1 MAILSDTDL
10 LKRLKAGTL
19 AIDPF
24 ADANLTPNG
33 YDLSLAQVQPDGG
46 AVVTEGP
53 VELKPG
59 TWFAVSTRER
69 VRFPADLCG
78 ELWLRSSHIRKG
90 IITAFG
96 RVDAGFEG
104 NLTMT
109 GFNAASRPVTL
120 SVGERYCQ
128 LVVAEMTTPAAKPY
142 ASRSGHYQGQQGIT
156 LDAFAAKMGAAKAAA
171 SKSKGKARP

>member
-1 MAILSDTDL
+1 V
-10 LKRLKAGTL
+10 KRIRAGTL
-19 AIDPF
+19 GIDPF
-24 ADANLTPNG
+24 VEGNLTPNG

-46 AVVTEGP
+46 PLATEGA
-53 VELKPG
+53 VELAPG

-90 IITAFG
+90 IITSFG

-104 NLTMT
+104 TLTMT
-109 GFNAASRPVTL
+109 GYNAAKRAVTL

-128 LVVAEMTTPAAKPY
+128 LVVTQMSAPAAKPY
-142 ASRSGHYQGQQGIT
+142 ASRSGNYQGQAGIT
-156 LDAFAAKMGAAKAAA
+156 LDAFAAKIAATKAA
-171 SKSKGKARP
+171 SGKAKRKAPP

>member
-10 LKRLKAGTL
+10 VKRLKAGSL
-19 AIDPF
+19 EIDPF
-24 ADANLTPNG
+24 VEANLTPNG
-33 YDLSLAQVQPDGG
+33 YDLSLAQIQPDGG
-46 AVVTEGP
+46 AVVTAGA
-53 VELKPG
+53 VDLAPG

-90 IITAFG
+90 IITSFG

-104 NLTMT
+104 SLTMT
-109 GFNAASRPVTL
+109 GFNAGKRPVTL
-120 SVGERYCQ
+120 AVGERYCQ
-128 LVVAEMTTPAAKPY
+128 LVVAQMSGPAAKPY

-156 LDAFAAKMGAAKAAA
+156 LDAFAAKLGAQKAEA
-171 SKSKGKARP
+171 SRTKRKAGP

>member
-1 MAILSDTDL
+1 VSVLSDHDIV
-10 LKRLKAGTL
+10 RRIKAGTL
-19 AIDPF
+19 GIDPF
-24 ADANLTPNG
+24 VEANLTPNG
-33 YDLSLAQVQPDGG
+33 YDLSLAEVQPDQGP
-46 AVVTEGP
+46 VVKQGP
-53 VELKPG
+53 VELGPG

-90 IITAFG
+90 VVTSFG

-109 GFNAASRPVTL
+109 GYNASKRALTL

-128 LVVAEMTTPAAKPY
+128 LVVSQMSSPAAKPY
-142 ASRSGHYQGQQGIT
+142 ASRSGHFQGQQGIT
-156 LDAFAAKMGAAKAAA
+156 LDAFAAKLGADKAAAAKAKR
-171 SKSKGKARP
+171 KSPP